1 MKMKGID
8 DKILSLIF
16 YPLKYVEYH
25 HGNNS
30 IRKTIV
36 YNKNSKKV
44 IIILPQWMGRLWL
57 YSRLIKKL
65 QNKYTLVVYQL
76 PNDLL
81 NKDPHQVFKKFLEAK
96 KDITKTVSALKSK
109 GFKEFSILGTSLS
122 AALVFMV
129 ANADKSFRKIIVGFA
144 GSHLSKS
151 FLESNQLLVSH
162 IREKMQT
169 NGTNLIKL
177 GEYWKTLEPINNIK
191 NIKGRKLYIYLA
203 KNDKVI
209 PYKYG
214 LELLNKIKNEKI
226 DFNLYTDN
234 IYGHYI
240 GGLKQLLFPDK
251 IIKFLEA

>member
-1 MKMKGID
+1 MNGID

-16 YPLKYVEYH
+16 YPLKYLENR
-25 HGNNS
+25 HGSNS
-30 IRKTIV
+30 ITKTIV

-44 IIILPQWMGRLWL
+44 LIILPQWMGRLWI
-57 YSRLIKKL
+57 YNRLIKKL

-81 NKDPHQVFKKFLEAK
+81 NKDPHQVLKKFLEAK
-96 KDITKTVSALKSK
+96 EDIIKTVSALKSK

-162 IREKMQT
+162 IRKKMKT

-177 GEYWKTLEPINNIK
+177 GEYWKTLEPINNIE

-203 KNDKVI
+203 KNDKIV

-214 LELLNKIKNEKI
+214 LELLNKMKNEKI
-226 DFNLYTDN
+226 DFNLYIDN
-234 IYGHYI
+234 IFGHYVS
-240 GGLKQLLFPDK
+240 GFKQLLFSNN

>member
-1 MKMKGID
+1 M
-8 DKILSLIF
+8 
-16 YPLKYVEYH
+16 H
-25 HGNNS
+25 
-30 IRKTIV
+30 
-36 YNKNSKKV
+36 
-44 IIILPQWMGRLWL
+44 Q
-57 YSRLIKKL
+57 KKL

-81 NKDPHQVFKKFLEAK
+81 NKDPHQVFKKFLETK
-96 KDITKTVSALKSK
+96 EDIIKTVSALKSK

-144 GSHLSKS
+144 GGHLSKS

-162 IREKMQT
+162 IREKMKT
-169 NGTNLIKL
+169 NCTNLIKL

-203 KNDKVI
+203 KNDRVV

-214 LELLNKIKNEKI
+214 LELLDKMRNKKI
-226 DFNLYTDN
+226 QFDLHIDN
-234 IYGHYI
+234 IFGHYI
-240 GGLKQLLFPDK
+240 AGLKQLLFPDN
-251 IIKFLEA
+251 IIEFLEA